1 MDFDL
6 ARHNMIENQLRAWEV
21 LDQATLD
28 LFAAVRREDFVPS
41 AFRAMALADV
51 NIPLGHG
58 EVTMTP
64 KVEARMVQALELS
77 RHDKVL
83 EVGTGCG
90 FVTAILAS
98 AAGTVHSVDI
108 HADFTQ
114 TARPKLEAYRLDN
127 VRLHTGDAV
136 RGWPAEAPYD
146 VIAVT
151 GSVPTPAHMLPF
163 EQQLRTGGR
172 LFIIVGQPPVMDAI
186 LVTRVG
192 ESEWARES
200 IFETDL
206 PPLVN
211 AAPPPA
217 FRF

>member
-1 MDFDL
+1 MDYDL
-6 ARHNMIENQLRAWEV
+6 ARHNMIENQIRAWEV

-28 LFAAVRREDFVPS
+28 LFAAVRREDFVPPE
-41 AFRAMALADV
+41 FRVLALADV
-51 NIPLGHG
+51 PVPLPHG

-64 KVEARMVQALELS
+64 KVEARMIQALALS
-77 RHDKVL
+77 RADKVL

-90 FVTAILAS
+90 FVTALLAC
-98 AAGTVHSVDI
+98 AAGEVHSVDI
-108 HADFTQ
+108 HPDFTQ
-114 TARPKLEAYRLDN
+114 TARAKLDACGLEK
-127 VRLHTGDAV
+127 VRLHTGDAA
-136 RGWPAEAPYD
+136 RGWPGQAPYD
-146 VIAVT
+146 AIAVT
-151 GSVPTPAHMLPF
+151 GSVPTPAHMVPF

-172 LFIIVGQPPVMDAI
+172 LFIIVGQAPVMDAI

-211 AAPPPA
+211 TVAPPA